1 MDWYAPNDTAQVGSL
16 RRELHAHLE
25 RHAAEGSDI
34 DGAAIVA
41 SELITNA
48 MQNSDGP
55 VWVALDWG
63 ASRPVL
69 SVHDLGRGFELD
81 AGPPPSPD
89 EPRGRGLLI
98 SSKLAAELSVR
109 AKQFGGSIVSA
120 QLPVERTPAD
130 SIDPSPSRFASLPH
144 PDEQQADGTF
154 GRDAFL
160 RALVVQL
167 AQTVD
172 SMQGPGVAEAV
183 VAQVGTDVGGRI
195 EETFRAARGIDGDL
209 DVGQMSS
216 LLVELKAAIGGEFF
230 VVDAD
235 EQRIVLG
242 NDRCPFGDA
251 VMMAPSLCRMTS
263 SVFGGIARRN
273 RGAAAVDLEQR
284 IAVGDRQCRVT
295 VWLTEP
301 DADRLPFVHRYGT
314 FTPVDVR
321 ERGTSGG

>member
-1 MDWYAPNDTAQVGSL
+1 MDWYLPNDTAQVGSV
-16 RRELHAHLE
+16 RRDLHAHLE
-25 RHAAEGSDI
+25 RHAAAGSDL

-48 MQNSDGP
+48 IQNSDGP

-69 SVHDLGRGFELD
+69 SVHDLGMGFELD
-81 AGPPPSPD
+81 AVPAPD
-89 EPRGRGLLI
+89 PAEPRGRGLMI
-98 SSKLAAELSVR
+98 SSKLVAALSVR
-109 AKQFGGSIVSA
+109 SKQFGGSIVTA
-120 QLPVERTPAD
+120 QLPVERSPTE
-130 SIDPSPSRFASLPH
+130 SIDPPASRFASLPH

-154 GRDAFL
+154 GRDAFM

-167 AQTVD
+167 AQTVE
-172 SMQGPGVAEAV
+172 SVQGPGVAEAV

-195 EETFRAARGIDGDL
+195 EETFRAARGIDGVFDL
-209 DVGQMSS
+209 GQMSS
-216 LLVELKAAIGGEFF
+216 LLVELKAAIGGDFF
-230 VVDAD
+230 VIDAND
-235 EQRIVLG
+235 DRIVLG
-242 NDRCPFGDA
+242 NNRCPFGDA
-251 VMMAPSLCRMTS
+251 VMMAPALCRMTS

-301 DADRLPFVHRYGT
+301 DAERLPFVHHYGE
-314 FTPVDVR
+314 FSPVDVR
-321 ERGTSGG
+321 QRGSG